1 VRYTVQHNT
10 VWVPIQFNR
19 TPCGSQ
25 YSSLVPRMAPIQFNT
40 IPCGSQYSST
50 EPRVGPSTVHQYPV
64 WSQYSST
71 EPRVGPSTVH
81 QYPVWV
87 PIQFNR
93 TICGFQY
100 SSTVPRVV
108 PRAVGTGPVHLQARC
123 RTRKT
128 DLVIVVMDQFSGS
141 GQETSPM
148 CVCQK

>member
-1 VRYTVQHNT
+1 MRKVSEIYSSTQYRVGSNTVQQNPVWVPVQFISTPCGPSTVQHNT
-10 VWVPIQFNR
+10 VWVPVQFNR

-25 YSSLVPRMAPIQFNT
+25 YSSTQ
-40 IPCGSQYSST
+40 C
-50 EPRVGPSTVHQYPV
+50 
-64 WSQYSST
+64 
-71 EPRVGPSTVH
+71 RVGPSTVH